1 MLYRTL
7 LCNAILISMDNT
19 TAQKR
24 IQELS
29 QLIDNY
35 NYEYYVN
42 DTSIITDYEF
52 DLLMAELMQL
62 EKEYPEYALPS
73 SPTKRVGGEVNKTF
87 KQVKHKYP
95 MLSLGNTYSIEEIVE
110 FDNRVRKLLGDRPL
124 SYTCELKYDGVAVG
138 LSYED
143 GVLVQ
148 AVTRG
153 NGAEGDDITD
163 NIRTI
168 RSIPLKLR
176 GHYPA
181 VFEVRG
187 EVVFPWKDFDDFN
200 EYRANNG
207 EEPFAN
213 PRNAAS
219 GSLKLQD
226 SKEVAKRKLDFCF
239 YSLMGEDLP
248 STTHYGRLTEAKDW
262 GFKIEKDLV
271 KECCSI
277 DEIQDY
283 IAYWDKHRSELP
295 YAIDGIVIKVNEV
308 ELWDE
313 LGMTAKSPRW
323 AIAYKFKAER
333 VATRLVSV
341 NFQVGRTGIVT
352 PVANLEPVWL
362 GGTTVRRA
370 TLNNADFIEKMDIRI
385 NDIVFVEKGGEIIPK
400 IVGVDVDNRP
410 VDALPFTYIAHCP
423 VCGSALVR
431 NEGEAG
437 YYCPNEDG
445 CPTQLI
451 GKLEHFVSRKAMN
464 IDTIG
469 SERLAMLFEKGLVKT
484 VADLYD
490 LKREQLIGLESV
502 SENKKRTS
510 IQEKGADNIIAALEL
525 SKQVPFERVLYALGI
540 RFVGE
545 VGAKKLVRYFK
556 NIDTLA
562 QANIMELAMVEDVGE
577 KTALSIFD
585 FFNNTKHLELV
596 VRLKKAGLQFKVQE
610 TKVSN
615 VLEGLSFV
623 VSGVFSKFSREQLKQ
638 HIEQHGGKVLSSVSS
653 KTSYIVAGDKM
664 GPEKLKKAEKLN
676 VKVIDED
683 TYLEMCKDDS
693 L

>member
-1 MLYRTL
+1 M
-7 LCNAILISMDNT
+7 
-19 TAQKR
+19 
-24 IQELS
+24 
-29 QLIDNY
+29 
-35 NYEYYVN
+35 
-42 DTSIITDYEF
+42 
-52 DLLMAELMQL
+52 
-62 EKEYPEYALPS
+62 
-73 SPTKRVGGEVNKTF
+73 
-87 KQVKHKYP
+87 
-95 MLSLGNTYSIEEIVE
+95 
-110 FDNRVRKLLGDRPL
+110 
-124 SYTCELKYDGVAVG
+124 
-138 LSYED
+138 
-143 GVLVQ
+143 
-148 AVTRG
+148 
-153 NGAEGDDITD
+153 
-163 NIRTI
+163 
-168 RSIPLKLR
+168 
-176 GHYPA
+176 
-181 VFEVRG
+181 
-187 EVVFPWKDFDDFN
+187 
-200 EYRANNG
+200 
-207 EEPFAN
+207 
-213 PRNAAS
+213 
-219 GSLKLQD
+219 
-226 SKEVAKRKLDFCF
+226 
-239 YSLMGEDLP
+239 
-248 STTHYGRLTEAKDW
+248 
-262 GFKIEKDLV
+262 
-271 KECCSI
+271 
-277 DEIQDY
+277 
-283 IAYWDKHRSELP
+283 
-295 YAIDGIVIKVNEV
+295 
-308 ELWDE
+308 
-313 LGMTAKSPRW
+313 
-323 AIAYKFKAER
+323 
-333 VATRLVSV
+333 
-341 NFQVGRTGIVT
+341 
-352 PVANLEPVWL
+352 
-362 GGTTVRRA
+362 
-370 TLNNADFIEKMDIRI
+370 
-385 NDIVFVEKGGEIIPK
+385 FVEKGGEIIPK

-410 VDALPFTYIAHCP
+410 VDALPFTYITHCP

-445 CPTQLI
+445 CHTQLI

-469 SERLAMLFEKGLVKT
+469 SERLTMLFEKGLVKT

-577 KTALSIFD
+577 KTAISIFD

-683 TYLEMCKDDS
+683 TYLEMCKDNS
-693 L
+693 